1 MSKLV
6 KLSKQMNRNRQY
18 EDSSRLSGYAMMVC
32 ILSLIGLIAYN
43 VIVHGV

>member
-1 MSKLV
+1 MSKIV
-6 KLSKQMNRNRQY
+6 KLSKEMKRNRQY

-32 ILSLIGLIAYN
+32 ILSLIGLIVYN